1 MDETFQRLDSYSK
14 VTSKFGHN
22 ASTSPIYNWGCDLG
36 VLERITEFRVDRQA
50 EKNGQF
56 DFEVRTKLNGGVK
69 WGKEKWSQEKMS
81 M

>member
-1 MDETFQRLDSYSK
+1 MPEARIGRDIPKIGFIFQGNLQ
-14 VTSKFGHN
+14 HC
-22 ASTSPIYNWGCDLG
+22 IYNLGCDLR
-36 VLERITEFRVDRQA
+36 VLKRITEFRVDRQA

-69 WGKEKWSQEKMS
+69 WEEDKWSQEKMS